1 MIVDERFALHVG
13 DCQTVIAGMADNSVD
28 SIVTDPP
35 YERQR
40 TSFHWD
46 GHGVAFDSIM
56 WAQCARVLK
65 PGGHLLAFGHSK
77 TYHHLVDALERAG
90 FEYRDMLLWQRQ
102 ASFPVSTHVSKKLD
116 GVLGNQAKAFAI
128 HSGQHAAGAH
138 KHVPVSDEA
147 KQWHGWGTA
156 VRNSTEPIALCRKP
170 LIRPPRLRTPT
181 RPGMKGGRKG
191 EALIAN
197 IRTYGT
203 GALNLQTDNG
213 LWPSN
218 VFAHGKVQGR
228 EKVDHPTQKPIAL
241 MADLCRLVTPTG
253 GLVLDPFCGS
263 GSTGVGAL
271 MERMTFIGI
280 DLDRKSVV

>member
-1 MIVDERFALHVG
+1 
-13 DCQTVIAGMADNSVD
+13 MADNSVD

-40 TSFHWD
+40 TSLHWD
-46 GHGVAFDSIM
+46 GHGVAFDSVM
-56 WAQCARVLK
+56 WAQCLRVLK

-77 TYHHLVDALERAG
+77 TYHHLVAACERGG

-128 HSGQHAAGAH
+128 HTGQHAAGAH

-147 KQWHGWGTA
+147 KRWDGWGTA
-156 VRNSTEPIALCRKP
+156 VRNSTEPVALCRKP
-170 LIRPPRLRTPT
+170 LERVARAKTPA

-197 IRTYGT
+197 IRKYGT
-203 GALNLQTDNG
+203 GALNLQTDSG

-241 MADLCRLVTPTG
+241 MMDLCRLVTPVD
-253 GLVLDPFCGS
+253 GLVLDPFTGS
-263 GSTGVGAL
+263 GSTGVACLLVGF
-271 MERMTFIGI
+271 RFIGI
-280 DLDRKSVV
+280 DCERQYIQIARRRFKDL